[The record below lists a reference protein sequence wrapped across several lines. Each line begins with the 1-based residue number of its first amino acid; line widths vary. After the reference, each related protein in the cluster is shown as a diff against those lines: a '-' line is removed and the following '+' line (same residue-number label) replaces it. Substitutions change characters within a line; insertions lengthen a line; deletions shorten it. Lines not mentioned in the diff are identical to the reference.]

1 MNSGS
6 GQTAIE
12 VANLSKRYGRGVLA
26 NDSIHLQV
34 APGELFSLLGPNGAG
49 KTTLVRQITGEL
61 MPTAGEVRVFGIDV
75 VKRPREARRLLGI
88 VPQEAGLFGH
98 LTVQEHL
105 AYFGRLRGL
114 SSQALTDRI
123 RELMQELSLAEHG
136 RKQASQLSG
145 GLKHKVLVG
154 IAMMGHPRAL
164 ILDEPTTGLD
174 PHSRREV
181 WDLIRQYQHQ
191 GAAVLLTTHY
201 MEEAESLSERV
212 GIISQGRL
220 VALGTVEELHTR
232 ISNRFKLTYS
242 LPDTDDYRQR
252 RTTVYGRTVDELHR
266 RIEELGLEEYDI
278 AKTNLEDI
286 YLELAKQPLTEEV
299 DNDSLAS

>member
-1 MNSGS
+1 MNSGMEPA
-6 GQTAIE
+6 AIE
-12 VANLSKRYGRGVLA
+12 VANLSKRYGRGTLA
-26 NDSIHLQV
+26 NDGIDLQI

-98 LTVQEHL
+98 LTVPEHL
-105 AYFGRLRGL
+105 AYFGRLKGVNSRVLRG
-114 SSQALTDRI
+114 RV
-123 RELMQELSLAEHG
+123 RELMQELSLTEHAHK
-136 RKQASQLSG
+136 RATQLSG
-145 GLKHKVLVG
+145 GLQHKLLVG
-154 IAMMGHPRAL
+154 IAMMGYPRAL

-181 WDLIRQYQHQ
+181 WELIRQYQHQ

-220 VALGTVEELHTR
+220 VALGTVEELRVR
-232 ISNRFKLTYS
+232 ISNRFKLTYR
-242 LPDTDDYRQR
+242 LADTDDYPHR
-252 RTTVYGRTVDELHR
+252 RITLYGRTVDELHR

-278 AKTNLEDI
+278 ARTNLEDI
-286 YLELAKQPLTEEV
+286 YLELTRQSLTAEV
-299 DNDSLAS
+299 DNDAMAS